1 MTTGRDDS
9 RLAGGHASRGSMED
23 DMKRM
28 FCAVALA
35 FAFVTAAAAQGA
47 PIGDATFVG
56 RIDLTVGIAR
66 LAEIARTDDSR
77 ALAEISGDAALLLFG
92 TLSKPAIESEEPFK
106 AVVEFL
112 EGEWIGTSKIV
123 LHRVFLV
130 FNGEKFREFLDGASG
145 KRTVVIARDATI
157 GTSKDGAKD
166 VYMDVVSVRPIF

>member
-9 RLAGGHASRGSMED
+9 RLADGLASRGSMED

-35 FAFVTAAAAQGA
+35 FAIVAAAAAQGA

-77 ALAEISGDAALLLFG
+77 ALAAISGDAALLLFG
-92 TLSKPAIESEEPFK
+92 TLSKPSIESEEPFR

-112 EGEWIGTSKIV
+112 EGEWIGTSKIM

-130 FNGEKFREFLDGASG
+130 FSGEKYKEFLDGASG
-145 KRTVVIARDATI
+145 RRTVVITRNATI
-157 GTSKDGAKD
+157 GTGKDGARD

>member
-1 MTTGRDDS
+1 
-9 RLAGGHASRGSMED
+9 
-23 DMKRM
+23 MKRL
-28 FCAVALA
+28 FCAAALA
-35 FAFVTAAAAQGA
+35 FAIVTGATAQGA

-66 LAEIARTDDSR
+66 LAEIARTNDSR
-77 ALAEISGDAALLLFG
+77 ALAAISGDAALLLFG
-92 TLSKPAIESEEPFK
+92 TLSKPAVESEEPFR

-130 FNGEKFREFLDGASG
+130 FSGEKYREFLDGASS

-157 GTSKDGAKD
+157 ATSKDGGRD

>member
-1 MTTGRDDS
+1 MTSARDDS
-9 RLAGGHASRGSMED
+9 RLGDGFAYRGSMED

-77 ALAEISGDAALLLFG
+77 ALAAISGDAALLLFG
-92 TLSKPAIESEEPFK
+92 TLSKPVVQSEEPFR

-112 EGEWIGTSKIV
+112 EGEWIGTSKLV

-130 FNGEKFREFLDGASG
+130 FSGEKYREFLDGASG
-145 KRTVVIARDATI
+145 KRTVVIARNASI
-157 GTSKDGAKD
+157 GTSKDGASD